1 MTSGHFKPQAETPG
15 SPALRLEI
23 ADQEAKTPRLIPVL
37 IRNLS
42 TGGVTLAVTNPW
54 DIPDWDRYR
63 GAACVLRVE
72 DPGGGEPVNIR
83 AQIAWTRSGGTDQPP
98 LSLGLQLIKPPGE
111 AISRL
116 SNLLPQTSQDIKGLW
131 ERYDQVRE
139 SPENSDW
146 VHHVLHRRAG
156 VVVGRIGA
164 PICRPPRLQGVGL
177 GPLVAW
183 QSGDCREDYPAFL
196 ARSNLPVTGL
206 AEVFEGYGE

>member
-1 MTSGHFKPQAETPG
+1 MTSGHFKPQAKTTG
-15 SPALRLEI
+15 YPALRLEI
-23 ADQEAKTPRLIPVL
+23 VDREAKTPRLILVL
-37 IRNLS
+37 IRSLS

-63 GAACVLRVE
+63 GEACVLRVE

-83 AQIAWTRSGGTDQPP
+83 AKITWTRSGGTGQPP

-146 VHHVLHRRAG
+146 VHHCYIAGMVLLFAG
-156 VVVGRIGA
+156 LLVQFAGPAGFRGWGWI
-164 PICRPPRLQGVGL
+164 LWLL
-177 GPLVAW
+177 GTL
-183 QSGDCREDYPAFL
+183 
-196 ARSNLPVTGL
+196 GL
-206 AEVFEGYGE
+206 AGKIIRPFRPKQPSSDQIG

>member
-1 MTSGHFKPQAETPG
+1 MTSGHFKPQAGTPG

-23 ADQEAKTPRLIPVL
+23 TDQETQTLRLIPVH

-83 AQIAWTRSGGTDQPP
+83 AQIVWTSSGGIDQPP
-98 LSLGLQLIKPPGE
+98 VSLRLQLIKPPGE

-139 SPENSDW
+139 SPGNSDW
-146 VHHVLHRRAG
+146 VHHCYIAGLVLLLGGLVVQFAG
-156 VVVGRIGA
+156 SPAYKGWGWVLWLLGSLGIAGKIIRPFWHKQPSSDRIG
-164 PICRPPRLQGVGL
+164 
-177 GPLVAW
+177 
-183 QSGDCREDYPAFL
+183 
-196 ARSNLPVTGL
+196 RSL
-206 AEVFEGYGE
+206 